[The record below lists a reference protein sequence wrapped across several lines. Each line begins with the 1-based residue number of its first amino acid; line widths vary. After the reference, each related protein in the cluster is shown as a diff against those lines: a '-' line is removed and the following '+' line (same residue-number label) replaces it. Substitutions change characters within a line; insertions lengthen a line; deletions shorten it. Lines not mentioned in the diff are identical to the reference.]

1 MGGKKKT
8 TVGYRYGMGL
18 HFALCHGPV
27 DQLIEIKAG
36 DRSAWSTAL
45 TASGAFTI
53 DQPQLFG
60 GDEREGGIS
69 GPAYLLMGDAAQT
82 LPPALSADMSGIEV
96 AFRGLTTLF
105 FNGLV
110 TSNNPYIKPWDFRV
124 RRIINGWS
132 INGEETTAWYPE
144 KAAISNASIANVS
157 TTDDW
162 EFQQLAFHA
171 SPGYT
176 NLTIPPSGYSTGP
189 APFGFGPIFGET
201 PPIAT
206 SWDRWSV
213 LWIRKTIELPPGA
226 TASITVFVESGAV
239 VFANGVEIGSL
250 NRDNTPTITF
260 NPPATFAIPRATP
273 ETTESITIAIKAFD
287 EAPSTGSTTYLRVF
301 VTATG
306 IETMNP
312 AHIIYQAL
320 VDDRMPLCFG
330 TAQLSDS
337 SFRAAADVY
346 FAEGL
351 GLCLAW
357 TQQTTIGDFIQQVL
371 EHCRSLLYVDPTD
384 GLFNLKPLRA
394 DYDPDALAVYDEATI
409 IAYESF
415 TGASADELTSTVEV
429 VYRDVETA
437 QDSTVT
443 VQNLGLL
450 QQQFGAPTETVQLP
464 GLPTADL
471 AARAAQ
477 AILDEKSLPL
487 KRHRVRLTRAAA
499 GLKPGDVIKFSWAK
513 LGISE
518 SIVRVLAVNR
528 GTLRD
533 GAVVIEAIDD
543 VFGFPLTSYIAPQPV
558 GYEPFDPAPVPIVQ
572 QAVIELPYW
581 TAALYEG
588 SAFANGVDVDSGYL
602 APLAARNASNAQVYR
617 IYSRIDPAD
626 FEDQDIGNFVPY
638 AALDAAIDEQATTLE
653 LVDDIDLDQVEV
665 GDLAIL
671 DTGRAT
677 EEWVLVTGVTIS
689 PPSVEVSR
697 AVLDTTARSHDAGT
711 TVFFADGFASQD
723 STERATGQEVD
734 FKLATIST
742 GGELDIDLAT
752 EISGETDQRI
762 ARPYPPGNVAI
773 NGEAWPTT
781 LSGALT
787 VTWAHRDRLQQTA
800 YVVEQSEGDIGPE
813 AGTTYNVYAY
823 DVTTDM
829 LLDSDTGLTGTSWS
843 PTVPDAFPLRIEIET
858 ERDGITSWQAQIRTF
873 AYFSPDVSGRITDN
887 ADEAARETDDGE
899 LRITD

>member
-124 RRIINGWS
+124 RRIISGWS

-144 KAAISNASIANVS
+144 KAEVGDAAAVDVLAA
-157 TTDDW
+157 TDTW
-162 EFQQLAFHA
+162 QYLVLAEQA
-171 SPGYT
+171 DPGNT
-176 NLTIPPSGYSTGP
+176 NLTAPSFSGAPSAAG
-189 APFGFGPIFGET
+189 PFGSGTASGQT
-201 PPIAT
+201 PPANDLWPQET
-206 SWDRWSV
+206 V
-213 LWIRKTIELPPGA
+213 LWIRRT
-226 TASITVFVESGAV
+226 ITVPSDGDLAIALRAENGCVLFVDGVDVGA
-239 VFANGVEIGSL
+239 I
-250 NRDNTPTITF
+250 NRDNSGIAYED
-260 NPPATFAIPRATP
+260 ATFTIPVSAGSVVLTIKAYDETTGLHSATYIRATAVCTP
-273 ETTESITIAIKAFD
+273 ARRF
-287 EAPSTGSTTYLRVF
+287 
-301 VTATG
+301 
-306 IETMNP
+306 MNP

-320 VDDRMPLCFG
+320 VDDRLPLCFG
-330 TAQLSDS
+330 TAQLSDA

-558 GYEPFDPAPVPIVQ
+558 GYEEFDPAPVPITD

-581 TAALYEG
+581 TVALYEG
-588 SAFANGVDVDSGYL
+588 SAFADGVDVDSGYL

-638 AALDAAIDEQATTLE
+638 AVLDAAIDEQATTLT
-653 LVDDIDLDQVEV
+653 LADDVDLDQVEV
-665 GDLAIL
+665 GDLAII

-689 PPSVEVSR
+689 PPSVDVSR